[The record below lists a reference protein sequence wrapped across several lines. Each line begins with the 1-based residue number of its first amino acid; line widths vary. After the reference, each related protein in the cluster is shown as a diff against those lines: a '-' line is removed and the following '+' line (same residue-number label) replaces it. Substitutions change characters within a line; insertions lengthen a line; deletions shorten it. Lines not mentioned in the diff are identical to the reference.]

1 MPIEL
6 EGGCLVAGLKEGTPV
21 ERGDARVWERFRS
34 RLSLD
39 VIEIAGEAKFGSE
52 TRDEV
57 LYNLATDT
65 GVYVPAGQTMTLRGA
80 GTLISAFTDAEP
92 RQRHP
97 VTARLEDQPVQKTG
111 DRWYRELIQGEV
123 TQFVGSIPPG
133 RAPDHFH
140 LYEEV
145 ICILQGEGLMW
156 AGESSTPVAPGSCIF
171 LPIRQR
177 HCLQNTGSGELRLL
191 GVFYP
196 AGSPAVRYPA

>member
-21 ERGDARVWERFRS
+21 EHGNARVWERFRS

-39 VIEIAGEAKFGSE
+39 VIEIDGEAKFGSE

-97 VTARLEDQPVQKTG
+97 VTARLEDQPLQKTG

-156 AGESSTPVAPGSCIF
+156 AGESSTAVAPGSCIF

>member
-1 MPIEL
+1 MPIAL
-6 EGGCLVAGLKEGTPV
+6 EGGCLVAGLKEGTPL
-21 ERGDARVWERFRS
+21 ERGGTRVWQRFRS

-39 VIEIAGEAKFGSE
+39 VIEIDGEAKFGSE

-65 GVYVPAGQTMTLRGA
+65 GVYIPAGQTMTLRGS
-80 GTLISAFTDAEP
+80 GTLVSAFTDAEP

-97 VTARLEDQPVQKTG
+97 VTARLEDQPVQQTG

-156 AGESSTPVAPGSCIF
+156 AGESSTPVGPGSCIF
-171 LPIRQR
+171 LPVRQR
-177 HCLQNTGSGELRLL
+177 HCLQNLGSGELRLL